1 MIVTA
6 KEYTS
11 AAEMRAAAAA
21 THARLMKPKVKPEI
35 RLLNAA
41 PPPKVIPFMARKL
54 PEWQAQKT
62 YFDHHVVASRPI
74 LELLKTG
81 QLELTVISKRPV
93 LQIVEEVL
101 SKHPGI
107 TMAMIKGIDRHRKVS
122 LVRQTAMWEV
132 KRQRPDK
139 SLPEIGRWFGGR
151 DHTTVIHAIKKIE
164 AMRASS

>member
-41 PPPKVIPFMARKL
+41 PPKVIPFMARKL
-54 PEWQAQKT
+54 PEWQAQRT

-101 SKHPGI
+101 ARHPGI
-107 TMAMIKGIDRHRKVS
+107 TMAILKGIDRHREVC

-164 AMRASS
+164 AMRASA